1 MSLPDCQPPYAYR
14 PDPVALNPV
23 PPERP
28 IPVQSAAPIYEEHRS
43 RLFPNSL
50 TMPAFR
56 SREQGEIENNISLEL
71 IVEQSDRDYLYAT
84 SGGETIDLIPSST
97 TDQGTGSIFDPAYA
111 LDGSFNPAFEVAS
124 GALLEGLIESQTE
137 INYDGI
143 GTNGIFVGGS
153 DYVVGDT
160 ITLSD
165 DSVITVDTVSGGV
178 VTQFTITTGS
188 NEPVTQSVPLTQ
200 TSTSGIGTGFV
211 LTPELSNVV
220 GLNIGL
226 VAFNFSAG
234 FASGYTTLTFKVKGV
249 PNNILELTFF
259 GGGSDV
265 TVVHDIT
272 TSVCSAS
279 IGNGWYQMVI
289 PMVEYGGVAVNTGF
303 SFASDTSSP
312 PGSPFT
318 FLLTD
323 ISFGISSSP
332 IAIDTY
338 DITLVVRRDGVIME
352 KHYST
357 QEVTISPPDS
367 INPCIGGIGSLRT
380 IVNND
385 STIIEMRA
393 RGKDF
398 FDLLG
403 SDPDDNCLIAFND
416 TSLTGGSGAPIP
428 TQPLLDSIFT
438 GNQRSMI
445 IISTTEGINPDF
457 DPTVDGF
464 PVLPPDD
471 RHVQQYDGTEFIQY
485 INKTPGACPI

>member
-1 MSLPDCQPPYAYR
+1 MSLPECQPPYAYR

-28 IPVQSAAPIYEEHRS
+28 IPTQSAAPIYEEHRS
-43 RLFPNSL
+43 RLFRNSL

-97 TDQGTGSIFDPAYA
+97 TGQGTGSTFDPTYA

-124 GALLEGLIESQTE
+124 GASLEGLIESQTE

-143 GTNGIFVGGS
+143 GTNGTFVGGTGYAVS
-153 DYVVGDT
+153 DT
-160 ITLSD
+160 IILSD
-165 DSVITVDTVSGGV
+165 DSIVTVDAVSGGN

-188 NEPVTQSVPLTQ
+188 NESITQSVPLTQ
-200 TSTSGIGTGFV
+200 SSTSGTGTGFTV
-211 LTPELSNVV
+211 TPELSNVV

-226 VAFNFSAG
+226 VAFNFSTG

-249 PNNILELTFF
+249 PNDIIELTFF

-265 TVVHDIT
+265 TVVHDVT
-272 TSVCSAS
+272 SSVCSTS
-279 IGNGWYQMVI
+279 IGGGWYQMVI

-312 PGSPFT
+312 PGAPFT

-332 IAIDTY
+332 IAVDTY
-338 DITLVVRRDGVIME
+338 NVTLVVRRDDVIME

-357 QEVTISPPDS
+357 QEVTVSPPDD
-367 INPCIGGIGSLRT
+367 INPCLGGIDSLRT
-380 IVNND
+380 TVNSD

-398 FDLLG
+398 FDLVGL
-403 SDPDDNCLIAFND
+403 DPVDNCLIAFGD

-428 TQPLLDSIFT
+428 TQPLLDTIFT

-445 IISTTEGINPDF
+445 IISTTEGDHPSDGTI
-457 DPTVDGF
+457 DGF
-464 PVLPPDD
+464 PVLPPDE
-471 RHVQQYDGTEFIQY
+471 RHVQQYNGVEFIQY